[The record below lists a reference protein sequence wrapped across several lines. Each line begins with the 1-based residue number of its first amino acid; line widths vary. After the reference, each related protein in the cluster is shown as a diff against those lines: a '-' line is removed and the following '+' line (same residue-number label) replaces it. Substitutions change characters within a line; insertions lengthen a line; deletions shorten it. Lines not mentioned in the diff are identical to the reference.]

1 MILSTLGLI
10 IGIFIVLVWA
20 FLTRT
25 KKDSSS
31 SFSIGETFNLDNNV
45 EMIIH
50 SAKFIQDPENS
61 YEESPKI
68 LKVVAE
74 IKNNANYEVMTNV
87 ENFELY
93 SNIQEFEKYRLY
105 STHAIQSDYEV
116 IVPPGDN
123 AKQTIYFEVKRF
135 HKFEL
140 YYKYIDKE
148 FKINIGVEN
157 YKSLL

>member
-61 YEESPKI
+61 YEES
-68 LKVVAE
+68 LK
-74 IKNNANYEVMTNV
+74 Y
-87 ENFELY
+87 
-93 SNIQEFEKYRLY
+93 
-105 STHAIQSDYEV
+105 
-116 IVPPGDN
+116 
-123 AKQTIYFEVKRF
+123 
-135 HKFEL
+135 
-140 YYKYIDKE
+140 
-148 FKINIGVEN
+148 
-157 YKSLL
+157 